1 VTDHATIPRPVIRRM
16 PQYLRHAEA
25 LERQGVET
33 VSSAELGAAI
43 GSTAAQVRKD
53 LACFG
58 QLGRRGVGYVVR
70 DLAREL
76 RSLLSLDRPW
86 RVALVGAGNIGRALC
101 TYRTFRERGFRIAA
115 LFDSDPFKDGCTWGG
130 LKVQPMRDLR
140 RTVRA
145 LGIDLGII
153 AVPPAAAQGV
163 ADQLVA
169 AGLRGILNFAP
180 ARIRVPPGV
189 RVRYA
194 DFAVEI
200 EQLAFLIT
208 GLPPGPRPADEE
220 EPAVGQ
226 DGSAE

>member
-1 VTDHATIPRPVIRRM
+1 MTDHAAIPRPVIRRM

-58 QLGRRGVGYVVR
+58 QLGRRGVGYVAR

-101 TYRTFRERGFRIAA
+101 TYRTFRERGFRIVA
-115 LFDSDPFKDGCTWGG
+115 LFDSDPFKDGCTWAG

-145 LGIDLGII
+145 LDIDLGII
-153 AVPPAAAQGV
+153 AVPAPAAQGV
-163 ADQLVA
+163 ALVPKTA
-169 AGLRGILNFAP
+169 VRTENGATVVYIVRGDTIERREVRVGGPDGDRLEALSGLRSGDQVVLSP
-180 ARIRVPPGV
+180 
-189 RVRYA
+189 
-194 DFAVEI
+194 
-200 EQLAFLIT
+200 
-208 GLPPGPRPADEE
+208 
-220 EPAVGQ
+220 
-226 DGSAE
+226 